1 MRGEIDLSTED
12 IKGALN
18 NAKTDF
24 FWIASSLTL
33 GTIGYC
39 YL

>member
-1 MRGEIDLSTED
+1 MRAEIDLSTED
-12 IKGALN
+12 IKGAVR
-18 NAKTDF
+18 NAYTDF
-24 FWIASSLTL
+24 FWIGTSLTL